1 MIIMFLLRLLK
12 FPSLHTIVVVVVVVL
27 IPNIYISI
35 LSASV
40 VIIMMVVS
48 SVNDAPAVDDGEE
61 FLCAVNVGHSLD

>member
-12 FPSLHTIVVVVVVVL
+12 FPSLHTVVVVVVVL